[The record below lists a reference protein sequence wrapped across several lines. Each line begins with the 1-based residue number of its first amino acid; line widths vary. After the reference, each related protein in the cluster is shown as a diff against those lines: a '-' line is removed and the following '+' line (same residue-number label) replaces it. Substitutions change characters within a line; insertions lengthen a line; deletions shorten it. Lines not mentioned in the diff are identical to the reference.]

1 MAKAKT
7 DKKEINIIDKN
18 KNILV
23 LVESPAKVKK
33 VGEIFKKLGYTKAKV
48 AATIGHTT
56 FIKDDY
62 KSYKNTGIYP
72 DQNFKIQWAIAEDK
86 VKVVENIKQQAKT
99 AELVLIA
106 SDPDRE
112 GESLGNHI
120 KNILN
125 LKDTQYYR
133 IKYHSLTV
141 EDIQTAIENASK
153 MDEDLCEAAEA
164 RQVLDKLI
172 GYSLSPIAKTYV
184 GAKSVGRVQSVGLK
198 LVVDREHEIQ
208 TFKPETYFDLYLNFE
223 KKGTKFKAKF
233 AGNPTI
239 GNIDHLKTQAEVNK
253 VKKNCTGDYT
263 IEDIKKREKE
273 ESPKPPFC
281 TATFQQE
288 AASKLNLKVKDAMSV
303 AQKLF
308 EAGRITYHRTDD
320 TSFAAEF
327 LLTLK
332 SYIEGVYGKT
342 AYTKPRVGKKQ
353 ENGQEGHECL
363 RVTDPSITP
372 EIFNNM
378 DTNSFN
384 QRVYKL
390 IWQRTI
396 AAAMPNAKISETQY
410 LINNNDEK
418 FILVSNEVTNLGYRE
433 IYAYKDEDA
442 EEDGPVKETFKM
454 GEKLSK
460 CKLEDVKKETKPAPR
475 FTEATLI
482 KELQKRGLGRPST
495 YASIVETVLSPT
507 RGYAELDGKSIV
519 PSEKGIQLA
528 GFLDRSFSNIINLE
542 YTSDMEKELDLI
554 ASGKKKKLDFLTEF
568 YNTLETTVKNSPE
581 VAGSLAANAE
591 EKLCPLCG
599 KTLVVRR
606 SRFGKLFYG
615 CDYPRCRYTEN
626 IK

>member
-1 MAKAKT
+1 MASA
-7 DKKEINIIDKN
+7 DLKN
-18 KNILV
+18 KKLLV
-23 LVESPAKVKK
+23 IVESPNKVSHIRDYLKK
-33 VGEIFKKLGYTKAKV
+33 AGYNVTV
-48 AATIGHTT
+48 AASVGHIMTLANGGNYYNSGV
-56 FIKDDY
+56 DV
-62 KSYKNTGIYP
+62 
-72 DQNFKIQWAIAEDK
+72 QNKFDLNLKVSEDK
-86 VKVVENIKQQAKT
+86 NQVVTKLKEQVKNADYVYLFT
-99 AELVLIA
+99 
-106 SDPDRE
+106 DPDRE
-112 GESLGNHI
+112 GSVIAWSLI
-120 KNILN
+120 KF
-125 LKDTQYYR
+125 LKIPKTKYKR
-133 IKYHSLTV
+133 ITTHEITPKAVVHAL
-141 EDIQTAIENASK
+141 ENPIPLE
-153 MDEDLCEAAEA
+153 EDLIEAGLT
-164 RQVLDKLI
+164 RMTLDKMI
-172 GYSLSPIAKTYV
+172 GFRLSPIAKTYV

-208 TFKPETYFDLYLNFE
+208 NFKPETYFDLYLNFE

-253 VKKNCTGDYT
+253 IKKNCTGDYT

-288 AASKLNLKVKDAMSV
+288 AASKLNLKVKDAMSI

-308 EAGRITYHRTDD
+308 EAGRITYMRTDD

-327 LLTLK
+327 LPTLK
-332 SYIEGVYGKT
+332 SYIEGAYGKT

-363 RVTDPSITP
+363 RVTDPAITP
-372 EIFNNM
+372 DIFNNM
-378 DTNSFN
+378 DPNSFN
-384 QRVYKL
+384 QKVYRL
-390 IWQRTI
+390 IWQRTV

-418 FILVSNEVTNLGYRE
+418 FILVSNEVTSLGYRE
-433 IYAYKDEDA
+433 IYAYKDEDV
-442 EEDGPVKETFKM
+442 EEEGPVKETFKM

-475 FTEATLI
+475 YTEATLI

-495 YASIVETVLSPT
+495 YASIVETVLSTT
-507 RGYAELDGKSIV
+507 RGYAELEGKSIV
-519 PSEKGIQLA
+519 PSERGIQLA

-542 YTSDMEKELDLI
+542 YTSNMEKELDLI

-568 YNTLETTVKNSPE
+568 YNTLESTIKTSTE
-581 VAGSLAANAE
+581 VSAAAVQHAE
-591 EKLCPLCG
+591 KICPLCG
-599 KTLVVRR
+599 APMVVRR

-615 CDYPRCRYTEN
+615 CSKYPKCNGLLN
-626 IK
+626 IN

>member
-1 MAKAKT
+1 MEDLKS
-7 DKKEINIIDKN
+7 KKL
-18 KNILV
+18 LV
-23 LVESPAKVKK
+23 IVESPSKADHIQKYLKK
-33 VGEIFKKLGYTKAKV
+33 AGYNVTVMASVGHIAVLANGGNYYNSGV
-48 AATIGHTT
+48 
-56 FIKDDY
+56 D
-62 KSYKNTGIYP
+62 P
-72 DQNFKIQWAIAEDK
+72 QNNFELNLQVSEDK
-86 VKVVENIKQQAKT
+86 HQVVAKLKEQVKAADYVYLFT
-99 AELVLIA
+99 
-106 SDPDRE
+106 DPDRE
-112 GESLGNHI
+112 GAVISWSLI
-120 KNILN
+120 KFLNIP
-125 LKDTQYYR
+125 KTKYR
-133 IKYHSLTV
+133 RITTHEITPNAVVHAL
-141 EDIQTAIENASK
+141 ENPIPLE
-153 MDEDLCEAAEA
+153 EDLVEAGLA
-164 RQVLDKLI
+164 RMTLDKML
-172 GYSLSPIAKTYV
+172 GFRLSPIAKTYV

-208 TFKPETYFDLYLNFE
+208 NFKPETYFDLYLNFE
-223 KKGTKFKAKF
+223 KNGTKFRAKF
-233 AGNPTI
+233 AGNPTL
-239 GNIDHLKTQAEVNK
+239 GNIDHLKTKAAVDK
-253 VKKNCTGDYT
+253 IKKNCTGDYT

-288 AASKLNLKVKDAMSV
+288 AASKLSLKVKDAMSI

-327 LLTLK
+327 LPTLK
-332 SYIEGVYGKT
+332 SYIETTYGKS

-372 EIFNNM
+372 EVFNSM
-378 DTNSFN
+378 DANSFN

-410 LINNNDEK
+410 LINNNNEK
-418 FILVSNEVTNLGYRE
+418 FILISNEVTSLGYRE
-433 IYAYKDEDA
+433 IYSYKDEDT
-442 EEDGPVKETFKM
+442 EEDGPVKETFKL

-460 CKLEDVKKETKPAPR
+460 CKLEDVKKETKPSPR

-519 PSEKGIQLA
+519 PTERGIQLA
-528 GFLDRSFSNIINLE
+528 GFLDRSFSNIINLD
-542 YTSDMEKELDLI
+542 YTSNMEKELDLI
-554 ASGKKKKLDFLTEF
+554 ASGNKKRLVFLTEF
-568 YNTLETTVKNSPE
+568 YNTLENTIRNSPE
-581 VAGSLAANAE
+581 VAGSPAANAE

-599 KTLVVRR
+599 KTLIVRR

-615 CDYPRCRYTEN
+615 CDYPRCKYTEN